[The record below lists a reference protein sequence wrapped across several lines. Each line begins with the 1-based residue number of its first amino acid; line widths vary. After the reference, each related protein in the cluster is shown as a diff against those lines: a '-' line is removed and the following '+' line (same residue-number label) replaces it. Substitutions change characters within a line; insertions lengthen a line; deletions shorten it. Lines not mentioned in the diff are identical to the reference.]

1 MRKAGTI
8 VALVLGLAACG
19 GTDPSASGVFPSGG
33 FLGRKVRVEI
43 SGDATE
49 WNASSKV
56 SFGEGVTVDSVA
68 LASPTAL
75 FADITIADTAPLGL
89 HDVVVTG
96 GDNVTLTG
104 AFEVTSP
111 ITVKV
116 SGTAAQ
122 GSIAVVDIVNH
133 DFDTP
138 FDTTTTGDGFFTPLE
153 YVGISL
159 AAGTGTT
166 FQISNVTPYQISATL
181 LVDTDAKSGL
191 LNVTSGATT
200 ATTSFPLGANLDIAA
215 RTAVALTAGTAATGS
230 LTKPYESFLYEFT
243 PAMFPA
249 LARFQ
254 SSTSGNGDPRVA
266 VLPASGHFSDLLG
279 AAADQRQV
287 VKTTGKLYAVLF
299 DLSGEVGPYS
309 IKAGSAQLTIVGDT
323 EPTNNAVG
331 GATAVTLPALVEN
344 AQLATKTDIDW
355 FKFTSGTADSGK
367 KVRVRTLAGD
377 PQTDTIVD
385 VLNAA
390 GTTSLG
396 GPSGDT
402 GYHENFLSSAIAN
415 STAYTVQIAGSPE
428 WADDTQTHYDALIY
442 LE

>member
-1 MRKAGTI
+1 
-8 VALVLGLAACG
+8 
-19 GTDPSASGVFPSGG
+19 
-33 FLGRKVRVEI
+33 
-43 SGDATE
+43 
-49 WNASSKV
+49 
-56 SFGEGVTVDSVA
+56 
-68 LASPTAL
+68 
-75 FADITIADTAPLGL
+75 
-89 HDVVVTG
+89 
-96 GDNVTLTG
+96 
-104 AFEVTSP
+104 
-111 ITVKV
+111 
-116 SGTAAQ
+116 
-122 GSIAVVDIVNH
+122 
-133 DFDTP
+133 
-138 FDTTTTGDGFFTPLE
+138 
-153 YVGISL
+153 
-159 AAGTGTT
+159 
-166 FQISNVTPYQISATL
+166 
-181 LVDTDAKSGL
+181 
-191 LNVTSGATT
+191 
-200 ATTSFPLGANLDIAA
+200 
-215 RTAVALTAGTAATGS
+215 
-230 LTKPYESFLYEFT
+230 
-243 PAMFPA
+243 MFPA